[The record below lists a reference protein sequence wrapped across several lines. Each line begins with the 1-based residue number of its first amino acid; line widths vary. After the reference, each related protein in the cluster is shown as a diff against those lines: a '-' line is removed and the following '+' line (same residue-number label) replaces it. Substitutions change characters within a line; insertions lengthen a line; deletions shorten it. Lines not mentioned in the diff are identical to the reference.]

1 MVKEIEPTAS
11 NGTTEYSE
19 PPKAW
24 ENIDDNAAPSAIDA
38 QLKTREEVANEFKQE
53 LGFDPSDLDEMSKH
67 VTQMDESF
75 LKDHVYQ
82 LIELQKAMTEM
93 LIARFDN
100 NMQAFKKFMPD
111 IYEQFKN
118 FRPSEPLEFMCTSN
132 GVPNLYF
139 PARGEFFYKVYDPV
153 ELCNS
158 QVDLVLERSP
168 FRQLNYGLDAEQL
181 GQIHHRYLNHMVDF
195 NKQHIPNVNNP
206 SVTGSCPICIIVG
219 CGLGYHLGHLYEKVD
234 IGNLVLIEPNIDLFF
249 ASLHA
254 FDWANLLNY
263 LNENNRGI
271 YLMVGQTKE
280 EVFEDLN
287 NYYQRHGRML
297 ACYMWSMVHYRSKEI
312 NEISDRIVEDY
323 ERAYATL
330 GFYDD
335 HLFAVSHGISHL
347 HNHVHF
353 VKRNVDFPKKWQ
365 EDTPFVVVA
374 NGPSLSHDLPFLRK
388 IQDKVVILACG
399 TAVETLYNAGIRP
412 TFYGATER
420 LRIVSEHLS
429 LIPDREFLKDLIL
442 VTGDVIH
449 PEVVKFF
456 DHTAVFGK
464 GDETFFWL
472 AAGKIYDQWREVMPI
487 SLMNPLVGN
496 LGVAAA
502 TQFGFKN
509 IYLFGVDNG
518 TKRDDLKTHPDE
530 NLFYN
535 RESSDSDDPVP
546 SYKRLVYSLEGNFGG
561 VVYSDYLY
569 KLSARYMEVIIR
581 NAKANNK
588 LNYFN
593 CSDGAALKE
602 VEPVHSEDLLE
613 KWLALPDFDRDEFV
627 RFMDEEK
634 TFAIEL
640 TEEQDKSLI
649 DNDTFDYI
657 CHIIIK
663 LLTKEER
670 PKTRIDYVFMLQS
683 VSEMLNKIHETRD
696 YYIADFFDG
705 SLAGMFA
712 MVMRTV
718 YLVKNEQLA
727 LDLADQ
733 QIQFIVYFIED
744 AMKLYRFMP
753 DYLAEDHQVHL
764 KGLVGYNHGNCHA
777 HKLDPRKPYV
787 TQADTDKYP
796 TRKFVKRYE

>member
-1 MVKEIEPTAS
+1 MVKETKAS
-11 NGTTEYSE
+11 IRSTDLDYEE
-19 PPKAW
+19 LKQMWPKVD
-24 ENIDDNAAPSAIDA
+24 ENTAPSAIDA
-38 QLKTREEVANEFKQE
+38 QMKTREEVASEFKKD

-67 VTQMDESF
+67 VTQMDERF
-75 LKDHVYQ
+75 LNEHVTQ
-82 LIELQKAMTEM
+82 LMELQQTMTDM
-93 LIARFDN
+93 LIARFHN
-100 NMQAFKKFMPD
+100 NMEAFKKYMPS
-111 IYEQFKN
+111 IYDQFKN
-118 FRPSEPLEFMCTSN
+118 YRPTESLEFMCTSN

-139 PARGEFFYKVYDPV
+139 PERGEFFYKVYDPI
-153 ELCNS
+153 ELCNA

-168 FRQLNYGLDAEQL
+168 FRQLNYGLDKELLA
-181 GQIHHRYLNHMVDF
+181 QIHHRYLNHMVAF
-195 NKQHIPNVNNP
+195 NANNVPPVSNP

-254 FDWANLLNY
+254 FDWANLLQY

-287 NYYQRHGRML
+287 NYYSRHGRML
-297 ACYMWSMVHYRSKEI
+297 ACYMWSMVHYRSQVI
-312 NEISDRIVEDY
+312 NEIADRIIEDY

-335 HLFAVSHGISHL
+335 HLFAVSHGISHIR
-347 HNHVHF
+347 NGVHF
-353 VKRNVDFPKKWQ
+353 VRRSVDIPDKWLK
-365 EDTPFVVVA
+365 DTPFVVVA

-388 IQDKVVILACG
+388 IQDKVIILACG
-399 TAVETLYNAGIRP
+399 TAVETLYSAGIRP

-420 LRIVSEHLS
+420 LKVVSEHLS
-429 LIPDREFLKDLIL
+429 IIPDREFLKDMIL

-449 PEVVKFF
+449 PDVVTYF

-472 AAGKIYDQWREVMPI
+472 AAAKCYDQWRDVLPI

-509 IYLFGVDNG
+509 IYFFGVDNG
-518 TKRDDLKTHPDE
+518 TKRADKKTHPDE
-530 NLFYN
+530 NHFY
-535 RESSDSDDPVP
+535 SKPSDEPVP
-546 SYKRLVYSLEGNFGG
+546 SYKTLAYRLEGNFGG
-561 VVYSDYLY
+561 EVFSDYLY

-581 NAKANNK
+581 NGISSFE

-593 CSDGAALKE
+593 CSDGAALKGAD
-602 VEPVHSEDLLE
+602 PVHSEDLLD
-613 KWLALPDFDRDEFV
+613 KWMALPDFDRDEFIK
-627 RFMDEEK
+627 FMDNEK

-649 DNDTFDYI
+649 DNDTFEYVS
-657 CHIIIK
+657 HIIIK

-670 PKTRIDYVFMLQS
+670 PKTRIDYVFMLQT

-696 YYIADFFDG
+696 YYIADYFDG

-718 YLVKNEQLA
+718 YLVKDEQLA
-727 LDLADQ
+727 IDLADQ
-733 QIQFIVYFIED
+733 QLQFIIYFIED
-744 AMKLYRFMP
+744 AIKLYRFMP
-753 DYLAEDHQVHL
+753 DYCAENHQVHL
-764 KGLVGYNHGNCHA
+764 KGVVGYDHGNCKA
-777 HKLDPRKPYV
+777 HEFTPREPYV
-787 TQADTDKYP
+787 TQEDTDNYP
-796 TRKFVKRYE
+796 VRKFEKRYE